1 MSRKAMQLGMAL
13 MMAVSLIFTA
23 AAAENAPE
31 TAFTV
36 PEGLRTELGAPD
48 LKVITEAPK
57 TGELAGNA
65 DTLPFGTSISGALA
79 MKAAASPVYDG
90 LKAEAELIEI
100 NPERTAPVSVD
111 MVTGM
116 LTVRKNILNWV
127 KENLKWSLL
136 TRPVDI
142 TWTIPTSI
150 NRQRKAGPWCRAGK
164 TEEAGLAYLF

>member
-13 MMAVSLIFTA
+13 MMAVGLIFTA

-65 DTLPFGTSISGALA
+65 DTLHFGTSISGALE
-79 MKAAASPVYDG
+79 MKAARSAAYEG
-90 LKAEAELIEI
+90 LTAEPELIEI
-100 NPERTAPVSVD
+100 SPKRLVNP
-111 MVTGM
+111 
-116 LTVRKNILNWV
+116 
-127 KENLKWSLL
+127 ENLKDSGKGILEGL
-136 TRPVDI
+136 GKFDPILFDKGQI
-142 TWTIPTSI
+142 TP
-150 NRQRKAGPWCRAGK
+150 
-164 TEEAGLAYLF
+164 